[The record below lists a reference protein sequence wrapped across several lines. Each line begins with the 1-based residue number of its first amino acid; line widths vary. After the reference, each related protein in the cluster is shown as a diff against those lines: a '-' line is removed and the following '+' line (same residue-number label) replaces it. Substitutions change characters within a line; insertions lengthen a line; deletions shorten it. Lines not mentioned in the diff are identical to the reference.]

1 MLKLLLTRAH
11 LPLYLLWTYSIDSSG
26 IHISLF
32 MIAYLATYNCYRV
45 DTLYSLVKPFCG
57 CH

>member
-11 LPLYLLWTYSIDSSG
+11 LPLYHLWTYSIDSSG

-32 MIAYLATYNCYRV
+32 MIAYLATYNCYWV
-45 DTLYSLVKPFCG
+45 DT
-57 CH
+57 